1 MNFLTSIINIEIKNG
16 NAIKYQYDLELKKVL
31 IYMSFLI
38 RKLFLAAIFNSC
50 LFLLLIIGIQNSSNK
65 RKINLFKKDTVA
77 LPISFIVGVSF
88 ITGSITGSF
97 VPFFFDKKKVDS

>member
-1 MNFLTSIINIEIKNG
+1 MSLAF
-16 NAIKYQYDLELKKVL
+16 KKL
-31 IYMSFLI
+31 IFLI
-38 RKLFLAAIFNSC
+38 TFNSC

-65 RKINLFKKDTVA
+65 RKVNLFKKETIA

-97 VPFFFDKKKVDS
+97 VPIFFNNKKVDS

>member
-1 MNFLTSIINIEIKNG
+1 MSLAF
-16 NAIKYQYDLELKKVL
+16 KKL
-31 IYMSFLI
+31 IFLI
-38 RKLFLAAIFNSC
+38 TFNSC

-65 RKINLFKKDTVA
+65 RKVNLFKKETIA

-97 VPFFFDKKKVDS
+97 VPIFFNNKKIDT

>member
-1 MNFLTSIINIEIKNG
+1 MSGAFKKIIFSIT
-16 NAIKYQYDLELKKVL
+16 
-31 IYMSFLI
+31 
-38 RKLFLAAIFNSC
+38 FNSC

-65 RKINLFKKDTVA
+65 RKINLLKKDTVA

-97 VPFFFDKKKVDS
+97 VPIFFNNNKFDS